1 MSLRWKERDAIQVK
15 YSTMVCGFAMTRGWA
30 GPGQACPG
38 MPQEVHMNVHTWR
51 HWACIGL
58 NTHSQREG
66 GVAIERLTYMYVHV
80 VCMCM
85 HVWMDGCYVGRGR
98 KNTEGAATEPAAE
111 KVVHTGPRQRNKKG
125 AEGGR
130 KVGGRWWAQ
139 RGKGA
144 SRLLLARAGNLP
156 ELGRLGRMDTYMA
169 GRQKVTMYIRIIR
182 IARRRKIRI
191 KEQYVGT

>member
-58 NTHSQREG
+58 RTHSQREG
-66 GVAIERLTYMYVHV
+66 GVAIERLTYTYVHV

-85 HVWMDGCYVGRGR
+85 RVYACMYGCYVGRGR

-111 KVVHTGPRQRNKKG
+111 KVVHTSPRQRNKKG
-125 AEGGR
+125 AEGGH
-130 KVGGRWWAQ
+130 
-139 RGKGA
+139 KGEREPSSA
-144 SRLLLARAGNLP
+144 GFCWRAGACWRVLAISP
-156 ELGRLGRMDTYMA
+156 SWGGLVGW
-169 GRQKVTMYIRIIR
+169 IRTWR
-182 IARRRKIRI
+182 DAK
-191 KEQYVGT
+191 K